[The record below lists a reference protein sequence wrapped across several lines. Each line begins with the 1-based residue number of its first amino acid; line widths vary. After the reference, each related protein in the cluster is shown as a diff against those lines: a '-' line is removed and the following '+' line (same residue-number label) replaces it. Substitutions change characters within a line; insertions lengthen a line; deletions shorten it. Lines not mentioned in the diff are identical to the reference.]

1 MLFKKKSV
9 FFFSVFVFIIG
20 SVFGENKLGKVEI
33 AEASVPTS
41 KSATT
46 AVKLESKKLAYDA
59 KDQIVFCIN
68 REEILEKCEL
78 VKDLRNGL
86 DELNKKLY
94 EEMKPLAQE
103 FEEKQQAFQKKA
115 KTMSREALAKEEQD
129 MMQLAQEFQI
139 KNMES
144 QDLLKRE
151 EMRIIREFS
160 QELSKACKEFLL
172 RDENV
177 HVVLIP
183 TDYTMYVHGKYDAT
197 EKILE
202 VMNNAY
208 KVAKK
213 ALPKSDKKTGA
224 KTTK

>member
-9 FFFSVFVFIIG
+9 FFFSIFVFIIG
-20 SVFGENKLGKVEI
+20 SVFGDNKLGKVEI
-33 AEASVPTS
+33 PEASAAMT
-41 KSATT
+41 KSVDTT
-46 AVKLESKKLAYDA
+46 KQVSKKLAYDA
-59 KDQIVFCIN
+59 KDQIVFCVN
-68 REEILEKCEL
+68 REAILEKCEL

-86 DELNKKLY
+86 EELNQKLY
-94 EEMKPLAQE
+94 EEMKPLAKE

-115 KTMSREALAKEEQD
+115 KTMSREALAKDEQD

-144 QDLLKRE
+144 QDLLKKE

-172 RDENV
+172 RDENA

-183 TDYTMYVHGKYDAT
+183 TDYTIYVNGKYDAT
-197 EKILE
+197 DKILE
-202 VMNNAY
+202 IMDNAY
-208 KVAKK
+208 KTVKK
-213 ALPKSDKKTGA
+213 ALTKGDKKSAT

>member
-9 FFFSVFVFIIG
+9 FFFSIFVFIIG
-20 SVFGENKLGKVEI
+20 SVFGDNKLGKVEI
-33 AEASVPTS
+33 PEASAAMS
-41 KSATT
+41 KPVDATKQ
-46 AVKLESKKLAYDA
+46 ASKKLAYDA
-59 KDQIVFCIN
+59 KDQIVFCVN
-68 REEILEKCEL
+68 REAILEKCEL

-86 DELNKKLY
+86 EELNQKLY
-94 EEMKPLAQE
+94 EEMKPLAKE

-115 KTMSREALAKEEQD
+115 KTMSREALAKDEQD

-183 TDYTMYVHGKYDAT
+183 TDYTIYVNGKYDAT
-197 EKILE
+197 DKILE
-202 VMNNAY
+202 IMDNDY
-208 KVAKK
+208 KTVKK
-213 ALPKSDKKTGA
+213 ALTKSDKKSAT